1 MHGWRLHTQ
10 FDLTTFSPHRIDRTG
25 ARNAGSARE
34 NHVLRSHLEPGR
46 CYVGDGGYADRALFD
61 DITNIGSS
69 FVIRAADNAVFEVT
83 EERLLSQSAL
93 DAGIVRD
100 ALVRLDGAEHI
111 VRRVE
116 IQVQPHARRFRNG
129 NRQIDLIAVT
139 TNLTDPQMAPELIAL
154 IYRQRYTVELFF
166 RTFKQLLGMRHL
178 LSQRQ
183 EGIDIQ
189 IYCTVI
195 VCLLIQIISGRKPN
209 QAMRN
214 MVGFYLL
221 GLASEE
227 NVVEFLNRPD
237 NRGVKLRTKDEI
249 WKKLGV

>member
-1 MHGWRLHTQ
+1 
-10 FDLTTFSPHRIDRTG
+10 
-25 ARNAGSARE
+25 
-34 NHVLRSHLEPGR
+34 
-46 CYVGDGGYADRALFD
+46 
-61 DITNIGSS
+61 
-69 FVIRAADNAVFEVT
+69 
-83 EERLLSQSAL
+83 
-93 DAGIVRD
+93 
-100 ALVRLDGAEHI
+100 
-111 VRRVE
+111 
-116 IQVQPHARRFRNG
+116 
-129 NRQIDLIAVT
+129 
-139 TNLTDPQMAPELIAL
+139 MAPELIAL